1 MGMIIIAVVVGQ
13 LTSLS
18 GGLFLIGS
26 AGDALDSSSVCMLI
40 DPTPIDCCGLNFCVK
55 FLILGLT
62 FNVFYSSSIETLSTA
77 HNLVNLFIQD

>member
-1 MGMIIIAVVVGQ
+1 MGLIILAVVVGQ

-18 GGLFLIGS
+18 GGLLLIGS
-26 AGDALDSSSVCMLI
+26 YGDALDSYSVCMLI

-55 FLILGLT
+55 FLILWLT
-62 FNVFYSSSIETLSTA
+62 FIGFSSSSIEALSTA